1 MSGIILANGTP
12 ANGEAK
18 IDTQGGLRVSP
29 YHPDIGGNGAYRLAA
44 YTGLLTVIA
53 AGSASAGHIF
63 AARWTHATKL
73 ALVTR
78 LWAKWRTIAGFTAA
92 QEVGLEALITRNYT
106 AGHTGGT
113 ALTLVGDAYKKK
125 SAHGTQTFQDLRI
138 STTGALGNG
147 THTIDTQPIAANFF
161 AELAAA
167 ATVPKGAF
175 DILLEVSDMA
185 THPIVLS
192 QNTGII
198 IRNGPTAM
206 GAGGTARV
214 VVEMDWLEVDA
225 Y

>member
-1 MSGIILANGTP
+1 MSGIILSNGTP
-12 ANGEAK
+12 GNGEAK

-78 LWAKWRTIAGFTAA
+78 LRAKWRTIAGFTAA
-92 QEVGLEALITRNYT
+92 QEVGLEAFTTRNYT
-106 AGHTGGT
+106 VNHTGGT
-113 ALTLVGDAYKKK
+113 ALTLIGDVFKKK
-125 SAHGTQTFQDLRI
+125 SAHGTQTFQDIRI
-138 STTGALGNG
+138 SATGALGNG
-147 THTIDTQPIAANFF
+147 THTIDAHPMAANFF
-161 AELAAA
+161 AELAAGA
-167 ATVPKGAF
+167 AVPKGAF
-175 DILLEVSDMA
+175 DLLFEVSDLA
-185 THPIVLS
+185 THPIILS

-214 VVEMDWLEVDA
+214 VVEMDWLEVDS

>member
-1 MSGIILANGTP
+1 MAGIILSNGTP

-18 IDTQGGLRVSP
+18 IDTQGGQRVTP
-29 YHPDIGGNGAYRLAA
+29 FHPDIGGNGAYRLAA
-44 YTGLLTVIA
+44 YTGLLTAIA

-78 LWAKWRTIAGFTAA
+78 LRAQWRTIAGFTAA
-92 QEVGLEALITRNYT
+92 QEVGLEALITRSYT
-106 AGHTGGT
+106 AVHTGGT
-113 ALTLVGDAYKKK
+113 AVALIGDAFKKK
-125 SAHGTQTFQDLRI
+125 SAHGTQTFQDIRI

-147 THTIDTQPIAANFF
+147 THTIDGQPIAANFF
-161 AELAAA
+161 AELAAGA
-167 ATVPKGAF
+167 AVPKGRF
-175 DILLEVSDMA
+175 DILFEVSDLA
-185 THPIVLS
+185 THPIILN

-198 IRNGPTAM
+198 VRNGPTAM

-214 VVEMDWLEVDA
+214 VVEMDWLEVDS